1 MTLEELDAFLE
12 RDFPQ
17 MNQGGKTYVVEAV
30 GDRYARVRLI
40 YHERHLRPGGT
51 ISGPSMFALAD
62 FALYAAI
69 LASIGPVAL
78 AVTTNLTIN
87 FLRKPEARDLICECR
102 LLKLGRRLAVGE
114 ALIASDGEEELA
126 AHATGT
132 YSIPP
137 DRQSMLERS
146 GRRSA

>member
-1 MTLEELDAFLE
+1 MTERAAARMTLAELNAFLE

-17 MNQGGKTYVVEAV
+17 MNHGEKTYFAEAV
-30 GDRYARVRLI
+30 GDRYAKVRML
-40 YHERHLRPGGT
+40 YHEKHLRPGGT

-62 FALYAAI
+62 FSLYCAI

-78 AVTTNLTIN
+78 AVTTNVTIN
-87 FLRKPEARDLICECR
+87 FLRKPGPGDLICECR
-102 LLKLGRRLAVGE
+102 LIKLGRRLAVGE
-114 ALIASDGEEELA
+114 ALIAAEGEEELA

-137 DRQSMLERS
+137 DR
-146 GRRSA
+146 